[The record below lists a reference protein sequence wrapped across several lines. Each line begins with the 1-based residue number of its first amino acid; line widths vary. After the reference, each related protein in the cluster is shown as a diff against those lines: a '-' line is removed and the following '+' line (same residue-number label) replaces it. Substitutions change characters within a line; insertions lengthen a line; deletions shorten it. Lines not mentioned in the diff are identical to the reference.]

1 MKSDDTDNIFSELL
15 SLEQAVRE
23 AQTLLEVTYL
33 ITNETQKLA
42 PYTQAVLFQG
52 SIGERQ
58 KVIRLSHLSVVDR
71 TAPFVTWIEAVA
83 MQVTAGELAE
93 QTHLLDPEEITSEL
107 RRDWVEFTQQQLL
120 WIPLNAGWRGRQG
133 VLVLGREQPWQPHEQ
148 SLLSHLAGSYAM
160 ALHSF
165 APKLS
170 MFKNTGLFRWGWWV
184 LSIVLILVMFMPVRL
199 TVLSPAEITPF
210 QPHPVTAPMDGVVA
224 EIKVTPNQL
233 VSPETLLV
241 TMESSELASA
251 LELAWRSLNV
261 AQAKL
266 HQARQAGFIDVRKQ
280 AEVAGLKAE
289 LKLRKSE
296 WEYAKEHFQRSQL
309 TAPISG
315 IAIVNQPHEWKGRP
329 VSVGERIMQIA
340 DPKSI
345 EVTMQVGVHD
355 AISLEPGGEVKVFLD
370 IEPLTPL
377 SATIIHASYEPQLTA
392 AQIPAYRVTA
402 RFNKQEIEIP
412 LRIGLRGIAK
422 SYGQEVSLFY
432 YLFRRPITT
441 VRQWLGW

>member
-1 MKSDDTDNIFSELL
+1 
-15 SLEQAVRE
+15 
-23 AQTLLEVTYL
+23 
-33 ITNETQKLA
+33 
-42 PYTQAVLFQG
+42 
-52 SIGERQ
+52 
-58 KVIRLSHLSVVDR
+58 
-71 TAPFVTWIEAVA
+71 
-83 MQVTAGELAE
+83 
-93 QTHLLDPEEITSEL
+93 
-107 RRDWVEFTQQQLL
+107 
-120 WIPLNAGWRGRQG
+120 
-133 VLVLGREQPWQPHEQ
+133 
-148 SLLSHLAGSYAM
+148 
-160 ALHSF
+160 LHSF
-165 APKLS
+165 SPKLS
-170 MFKNTGLFRWGWWV
+170 MFKNTGLLRWGWWG
-184 LSIVLILVMFMPVRL
+184 LSIILIVVMFMPVRL
-199 TVLSPAEITPF
+199 SVLSPAEITPF

-224 EIKVTPNQL
+224 EIEVTPNQL

-251 LELAWRSLNV
+251 LELALRSLNV

-266 HQARQAGFIDVRKQ
+266 HQARQAGFSDVRKQ

-296 WEYAKEHFQRSQL
+296 WEYAKERLQRSQL

-315 IAIVNQPHEWKGRP
+315 IAIVDQPHEWKGRP

-340 DPKSI
+340 DPKSVEI
-345 EVTMQVGVHD
+345 TMQVGVHD

-370 IEPLTPL
+370 IEPLTLL
-377 SATIIHASYEPQLTA
+377 SATIIHASYEPQLTV

-402 RFNKQEIEIP
+402 RFNKQNLEIP